1 MPPPPRRS
9 RARVE
14 PPPAPPPRRRC
25 AAADQPPPRR
35 RPAAVSPRRLD
46 EEEREEEEVVPPRSR
61 GVLCRGLSTSSA
73 LAQPQ
78 SDRGSASV
86 DVAST
91 PAGKRRGRWS
101 RSPSRQTGCERSRR
115 RSKIFSWNSAISC
128 HLSRRPD
135 CPACQVEE
143 IAQHS
148 DFPHPF
154 YVTRA
159 VPCMHG
165 VAPRLNIGPDNTGSG
180 AVCSRRSYLAACG
193 YPGVSVVRRHNVWA
207 SAGFALGGV
216 HCGAGGAS
224 VRGGGGKCME
234 QARLACDFSR
244 DKKARHR

>member
-14 PPPAPPPRRRC
+14 PPPPPRRRC

-91 PAGKRRGRWS
+91 PACQRRRRWS
-101 RSPSRQTGCERSRR
+101 RSPSRRTGSQDVKDAGVDRRYSAETRRPAATCPVAQIVPPAKRR
-115 RSKIFSWNSAISC
+115 RLLNTQIFST
-128 HLSRRPD
+128 
-135 CPACQVEE
+135 
-143 IAQHS
+143 
-148 DFPHPF
+148 
-154 YVTRA
+154 VT
-159 VPCMHG
+159 
-165 VAPRLNIGPDNTGSG
+165 L
-180 AVCSRRSYLAACG
+180 
-193 YPGVSVVRRHNVWA
+193 
-207 SAGFALGGV
+207 LGGQC
-216 HCGAGGAS
+216 HAYMEWL
-224 VRGGGGKCME
+224 RGLTWGK
-234 QARLACDFSR
+234 LT
-244 DKKARHR
+244 